1 MIREQGPAE
10 AAQKGTSM
18 RNKMD
23 CAAQQTW
30 VKSDVWH
37 SIFKQ
42 KVAHILLLKHCS
54 QVILL
59 RTQEI

>member
-1 MIREQGPAE
+1 
-10 AAQKGTSM
+10 M